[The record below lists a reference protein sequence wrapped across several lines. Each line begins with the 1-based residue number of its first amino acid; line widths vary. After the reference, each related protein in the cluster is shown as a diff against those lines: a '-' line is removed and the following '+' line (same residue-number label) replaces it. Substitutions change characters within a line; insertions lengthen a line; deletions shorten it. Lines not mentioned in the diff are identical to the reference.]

1 MSQPSTFRPPAGDQ
15 TNADV
20 DHVLLTRFNLP
31 SVGAESIVR
40 AKDGWLRTRIELFR
54 RFCLPSVLGQTRQDF
69 KWIIY
74 LDPQSPQWLVSVMD
88 DLNHR
93 GTFTPIYRAEVGRS
107 ELLGDLRSVSGGT
120 HRELLTTNLDND
132 DGLAADFVER
142 LQAAGSAG
150 TRSAL
155 YLTNGLITSGNALYL
170 RRDRSNAF
178 CSVREDWEAARTCWS
193 DWHNLLGQSMNVREL
208 AGAPA
213 WLQVVHDSNVSNRIH
228 GKRVSPAPYLGAFGS
243 LLDGIDDVGRLDLL
257 RDFALERPR
266 RVALDSGRS
275 LLKQA
280 AMTVVGK
287 EGLDRLKTQWAFR
300 TAQQRKAEP

>member
-228 GKRVSPAPYLGAFGS
+228 GKRVSPVPYLGAFGS
-243 LLDGIDDVGRLDLL
+243 LLDGIDEVGRLDLL

>member
-1 MSQPSTFRPPAGDQ
+1 MSQPRTFRPPAGEQ
-15 TNADV
+15 SSADV

-31 SVGAESIVR
+31 SAGAESIVR
-40 AKDGWLRTRIELFR
+40 AKDGWLRARIELFR
-54 RFCLPSVLGQTRQDF
+54 RFCLPSVQRQTRQNF
-69 KWIIY
+69 TWIIY
-74 LDPQSPQWLVSVMD
+74 LDPQSPDWLVSVMD
-88 DLNHR
+88 RLNFR
-93 GTFTPIYRAEVGRS
+93 ATFTPIYRAEVGRS
-107 ELLGDLRSVSGGT
+107 ALLEDLRSVSGAH

-142 LQAAGSAG
+142 LQAAGSDG

-155 YLTNGLITSGNALYL
+155 YLTDGLITSGSALYL

-178 CSVREDWEAARTCWS
+178 CSVREEWEAARTCWS

-213 WLQVVHDSNVSNRIH
+213 WLQVVHDSNVSNRIR
-228 GKRVSPAPYLGAFGS
+228 GKRVAPAPYLDAFGS
-243 LLDGIDDVGRLDLL
+243 LLDGIPDVSQLDLM
-257 RDFALERPR
+257 RDVALERPR

-275 LLKQA
+275 LLKKT

-300 TAQQRKAEP
+300 TERQRKAEP

>member
-1 MSQPSTFRPPAGDQ
+1 MSQPRTFRPPPANQSSTG
-15 TNADV
+15 V

-40 AKDGWLRTRIELFR
+40 AKDGWLRARIELFR
-54 RFCLPSVLGQTRQDF
+54 RYCLPSVLGQTRQDF

-74 LDPQSPQWLVSVMD
+74 LDPQSPEWLVSVMD

-93 GTFTPIYRAEVGRS
+93 GTFTPIYRAEVGRT
-107 ELLGDLRSVSGGT
+107 ELLGDLRLVSGAH

-142 LQAAGSAG
+142 LQAAGSYG

-155 YLTNGLITSGNALYL
+155 YLTNGLITSGSALYL

-208 AGAPA
+208 GGAPA
-213 WLQVVHDSNVSNRIH
+213 WLQVVHGSNVSNRLH
-228 GKRVSPAPYLGAFGS
+228 GKRVSAAPYLDAFGS
-243 LLDGIDDVGRLDLL
+243 LLNDIDDVGRLDLL
-257 RDFALERPR
+257 RDRALERPR
-266 RVALDSGRS
+266 RIARDSGRS
-275 LLKQA
+275 LLKHA
-280 AMTVVGK
+280 AMTVLGK
-287 EGLDRLKTQWAFR
+287 EGLDRLKSQWAFR
-300 TAQQRKAEP
+300 TEQLRKARS

>member
-178 CSVREDWEAARTCWS
+178 CSVREDWEGARTCWS

-243 LLDGIDDVGRLDLL
+243 LLDGIDEVGRLDLL

>member
-243 LLDGIDDVGRLDLL
+243 LLDGIGDVGRLDLL